1 MPRLTYDQKAEE
13 DLDEIYDFIGV
24 QNKSPAAADA
34 FIDSIRRACEP
45 YARQPLMGESR
56 NEFGPDIRGFSHTR
70 NYIVIYRVLDDGIDV
85 LRVIHTARNWRRVFR
100 HG

>member
-1 MPRLTYDQKAEE
+1 
-13 DLDEIYDFIGV
+13 
-24 QNKSPAAADA
+24 
-34 FIDSIRRACEP
+34 
-45 YARQPLMGESR
+45 MGESR
-56 NEFGPDIRGFSHTR
+56 KEFGPDIRSFSHTR